1 MIYESAEELQAY
13 KQKIIDDVVK
23 KTMTSIVPG
32 QEKIDVTPDPNT
44 DSAITSAQ
52 VQNQGMIKR
61 FIPYYIYK
69 PPFGFPRRDIDLINC
84 RRLART
90 PFVFSVI
97 KTLLDEITSAKW
109 DILPNEGFTEDEV
122 KEDVKSIKE
131 FINNPNDNNES
142 FRSIIRAVVRD
153 IFEIDSGV
161 IEKVY
166 NRKGELVELYTIDG
180 STMLINPDEHGSIRN
195 RLDYVPVMYTRDLE
209 SNQAQI
215 SAYYNNYLKETAAY
229 FQYNWTGGIW
239 PIPFG
244 KKEIVYIKANDSSDS
259 IYGTSP
265 VQVLYNIILTLVYA
279 AQVNLDMYANNNT
292 PTGIISVM
300 DGNKAQLDAMRT
312 YFNNLTMERDIYGNN
327 RKKYFNVPITS
338 TEAKYVDFGMN
349 AKEMQMIEQQKW
361 YQELVYQ
368 TFGVTLEEMGITE
381 NSNRS
386 TSNESSRIFKRKAL
400 APMFKLLEYHL
411 NTQIIWELNPEK
423 KVVFKYDDYD
433 IEQEFRKAE
442 LNEKLL
448 NSTWTLNEIR
458 QKDNMEKIEGEEY
471 DKPKSQSSMFGNS
484 FDNQLDKLDKDGE
497 KKDITNNERS
507 PEKQDK
513 SNEDNEDNTPTKK
526 KTLDEDV
533 PKVTELEKELLAN
546 YKKIE
551 KQIVGMIV

>member
-153 IFEIDSGV
+153 LFEIDSGV

-229 FQYNWTGGIW
+229 FNTTGLGVSGL
-239 PIPFG
+239 FH
-244 KKEIVYIKANDSSDS
+244 
-259 IYGTSP
+259 
-265 VQVLYNIILTLVYA
+265 LV
-279 AQVNLDMYANNNT
+279 
-292 PTGIISVM
+292 
-300 DGNKAQLDAMRT
+300 R
-312 YFNNLTMERDIYGNN
+312 
-327 RKKYFNVPITS
+327 RK
-338 TEAKYVDFGMN
+338 
-349 AKEMQMIEQQKW
+349 
-361 YQELVYQ
+361 
-368 TFGVTLEEMGITE
+368 
-381 NSNRS
+381 
-386 TSNESSRIFKRKAL
+386 
-400 APMFKLLEYHL
+400 
-411 NTQIIWELNPEK
+411 
-423 KVVFKYDDYD
+423 
-433 IEQEFRKAE
+433 
-442 LNEKLL
+442 
-448 NSTWTLNEIR
+448 
-458 QKDNMEKIEGEEY
+458 
-471 DKPKSQSSMFGNS
+471 
-484 FDNQLDKLDKDGE
+484 
-497 KKDITNNERS
+497 
-507 PEKQDK
+507 
-513 SNEDNEDNTPTKK
+513 
-526 KTLDEDV
+526 
-533 PKVTELEKELLAN
+533 
-546 YKKIE
+546 
-551 KQIVGMIV
+551 